1 MENLTQEQQT
11 KVFNFLNSLDTEI
24 TVTDYVNIEDI
35 DKDDIYN
42 SIYETIRDNGGF
54 DVEII
59 YYSNAIEYLKQ
70 NDPSLKDSIEI
81 ALEYGFELK
90 NITSEALASL
100 LASRNAEENFY
111 KLQDEIENFFST
123 LTNGN

>member
-24 TVTDYVNIEDI
+24 KVTDYVNIEDI
-35 DKDDIYN
+35 EKDDVYN
-42 SIYETIRDNGGF
+42 SICETIRDNGGF

>member
-1 MENLTQEQQT
+1 MKNLTLDQRT

-35 DKDDIYN
+35 DKDDVYN

-59 YYSNAIEYLKQ
+59 YYSNAIEYLKH
-70 NDPSLKDSIEI
+70 NDNSLRESIEI

-90 NITSEALASL
+90 NITSETLASL

-111 KLQDEIENFFST
+111 ELQDEIENFFST
-123 LTNGN
+123 LNNG

>member
-24 TVTDYVNIEDI
+24 TVTDYINIKDI
-35 DKDDIYN
+35 DKDDVYN

-70 NDPSLKDSIEI
+70 NDPSLKESIEI

-90 NITSEALASL
+90 NITSETLASL

-111 KLQDEIENFFST
+111 ELQDEIENFFST
-123 LTNGN
+123 LNNG

>member
-1 MENLTQEQQT
+1 METLTQEQQT

-42 SIYETIRDNGGF
+42 SICETIRDNGGF
-54 DVEII
+54 DIEII
-59 YYSNAIEYLKQ
+59 YYSNAIEYLKR

-90 NITSEALASL
+90 NITSETLASL

-111 KLQDEIENFFST
+111 ELQDEIENFFST
-123 LTNGN
+123 LNNG